1 MNILIPQT
9 DDDFLYAALG
19 NVALAGM
26 MFYHLNSTTAPSQ
39 LQLEPPGAPHVQSDD
54 GQGEQSPEMY
64 DTTYAQEPPVM
75 DTRSEIPHRTQVSQY
90 RR

>member
-19 NVALAGM
+19 NVALAGI
-26 MFYHLNSTTAPSQ
+26 MFYHLNSTGPSQ
-39 LQLEPPGAPHVQSDD
+39 LQLAPPAAPQVQGHD
-54 GQGEQSPEMY
+54 GQGEQLPEMY

-75 DTRSEIPHRTQVSQY
+75 DTRSEIPHRTEVSQY

>member
-54 GQGEQSPEMY
+54 GQG
-64 DTTYAQEPPVM
+64 
-75 DTRSEIPHRTQVSQY
+75 
-90 RR
+90 